1 MPMPPLMYKPRS
13 ITNARSRRRLM
24 LGAAVAVPPFCTL
37 FVAVWAFRAP
47 PPTPEQQ
54 SLQIAEPSEAPRL
67 REPLDAAAFSAVLWH
82 TPPPPPPEPEQQPE
96 TQPVL
101 AAAPPPPP
109 PPPPPAIQLLAI
121 LTPSA
126 AQGTPAESNRRLA
139 IAYDPDADEIRT
151 LRSGDDIGGG
161 WSVDAVTDDA
171 ITLRQE
177 RRTVALT
184 LEPEQAAASPQSAT
198 SRRGR

>member
-1 MPMPPLMYKPRS
+1 MAKHR
-13 ITNARSRRRLM
+13 TNPFAHPRRRVLLAAAAGLAPM
-24 LGAAVAVPPFCTL
+24 LAIIAAA
-37 FVAVWAFRAP
+37 WAFRAP
-47 PPTPEQQ
+47 PQQPEFA
-54 SLQIAEPSEAPRL
+54 SLQLAEPSEAPRL

-109 PPPPPAIQLLAI
+109 PPPPAIQLLAI

-126 AQGTPAESNRRLA
+126 AQGTPAESNHRLA

-184 LEPEQAAASPQSAT
+184 LEPEQAAASPQSAQP
-198 SRRGR
+198 RRGR